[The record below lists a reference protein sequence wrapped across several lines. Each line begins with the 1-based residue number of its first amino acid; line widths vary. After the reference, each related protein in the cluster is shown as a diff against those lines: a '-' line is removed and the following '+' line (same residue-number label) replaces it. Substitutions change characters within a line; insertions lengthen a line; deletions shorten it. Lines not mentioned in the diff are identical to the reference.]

1 MTYHDDVQAAQSP
14 KDALLVIARALDE
27 LLACQFVEATPKADA
42 WGGWVAH
49 DPTTAITQQ
58 MTNEPVPPQRVRINQ
73 GEDTSEVVLP
83 KVSPERYIARTAF
96 ADAQLKLNDHLG
108 AGEVDWIAA
117 YGVGGPMWLYLGNRD
132 LVMSY
137 PEEIRRRM
145 VEDVEQDSPED
156 AHEMSRDILK
166 AACETGPGSP
176 AMHIADGEVG

>member
-1 MTYHDDVQAAQSP
+1 MTYETQVREAQSP

-83 KVSPERYIARTAF
+83 TVGAERYKARCAF
-96 ADAQLKLNDHLG
+96 AESQLQLSAHLG
-108 AGEVDWIAA
+108 DGEDWVWA
-117 YGVGGPMWLYLGNRD
+117 YGKGGPMWLYLSNRD